1 MAKVNDFS
9 QLSLEFA
16 KQNELTRQAVQ
27 EQGNRTVGSFDLL
40 TNTQNISR
48 KFQTAILGKLLPFG
62 LGKILTGE
70 NRKKAKEQK
79 KADKDLAKALGMNFK
94 DLKLFQQK
102 ANLKEQKQNQ
112 LKNLLGAVDKLE
124 LTAADIGKNN
134 DLALLMDEFHVAN
147 KEVEEKDKDG
157 TQEQSG
163 AKASEDA
170 TELRILNDSMLSEQE
185 KQTALLQ
192 LLVDASSDAERA
204 EERSSGGLFSS
215 IAKMGKGFLT
225 AIGTIGASF
234 LALPLFKKLTKFFM
248 PKVVTPPTTPRP
260 VATGPLKKDGTPD
273 KRFKANKVVTPP
285 VKPPVKAGSTLKNM
299 AKLGL
304 KGAKF
309 LPVVGLAVTAI
320 SGLWDG
326 FTAGMKEAENENST
340 GLTIARE
347 ATAGVLSGLTFG
359 LIDQETISSKMTGIA
374 DGITGVASSVKNK
387 ITDIAASATEK
398 FTEAKDSAIALGLSV
413 KNKMVDIG
421 VSASEKF
428 NEAKESAIALGLS
441 VKNKITDI
449 GASASEK
456 FTEAKDSAIA
466 LGLSVKDKITSIPI
480 PTFAEASESLYNFST
495 GFASAIGIPVPTF
508 DDAKASLT
516 AMGTSLT
523 AGFTSLFGDEDG
535 SFSFESVSKGVT
547 GLAGGYFQKIT
558 DIWNSITD
566 IFPSWEE
573 IKKMLPSPKKIL
585 SMLTFGLL
593 DDDEKFDAGDYISRS
608 EVKSLVASAVTKA
621 LQEQSMMNSTAA
633 ANAPFM
639 FMQGANQTTTSVNNI
654 TKPIMIP
661 TPPSNPN
668 DSWWNVSNLF

>member
-1 MAKVNDFS
+1 MASKKNELTAFDKLALAIRASNDEAKQSNKETVQANSVTAEKMSKVGKAATASAKAAGTGLKFISKKLPGAKLVMGTYKLFASSEDKIQKKKAKAAQNAFRL
-9 QLSLEFA
+9 QLGLTKSEFA
-16 KQNELTRQAVQ
+16 KKSA
-27 EQGNRTVGSFDLL
+27 S
-40 TNTQNISR
+40 
-48 KFQTAILGKLLPFG
+48 AKLLSS
-62 LGKILTGE
+62 
-70 NRKKAKEQK
+70 QK
-79 KADKDLAKALGMNFK
+79 DQVKALTEAAKSLNMT
-94 DLKLFQQK
+94 DD
-102 ANLKEQKQNQ
+102 EI
-112 LKNLLGAVDKLE
+112 KNLAAITALQTKINEEENKLK
-124 LTAADIGKNN
+124 GK
-134 DLALLMDEFHVAN
+134 DN
-147 KEVEEKDKDG
+147 KEDKG
-157 TQEQSG
+157 GKEEQSG

-170 TELRILNDSMLSEQE
+170 TELRILNDNMLSEQE

-192 LLVDASSDAERA
+192 RLVDAREDAKKDAEK
-204 EERSSGGLFSS
+204 SSGGIFGS
-215 IAKMGKGFLT
+215 IGKMGKTIMT
-225 AIGTIGASF
+225 AVSAIGAS
-234 LALPLFKKLTKFFM
+234 LLTLTGLPALKKLIFG
-248 PKVVTPPTTPRP
+248 PKVDK
-260 VATGPLKKDGTPD
+260 PLKTPKVPKNVPTVGRD
-273 KRFKANKVVTPP
+273 AKGRFTKLPVKPP
-285 VKPPVKAGSTLKNM
+285 VKPPVKMGSMLKNVGKI
-299 AKLGL
+299 AL

-398 FTEAKDSAIALGLSV
+398 FTEAKDSAIAL
-413 KNKMVDIG
+413 
-421 VSASEKF
+421 A
-428 NEAKESAIALGLS
+428 
-441 VKNKITDI
+441 
-449 GASASEK
+449 
-456 FTEAKDSAIA
+456 
-466 LGLSVKDKITSIPI
+466 LSVKDKITSIPI

>member
-1 MAKVNDFS
+1 
-9 QLSLEFA
+9 
-16 KQNELTRQAVQ
+16 
-27 EQGNRTVGSFDLL
+27 
-40 TNTQNISR
+40 
-48 KFQTAILGKLLPFG
+48 
-62 LGKILTGE
+62 
-70 NRKKAKEQK
+70 
-79 KADKDLAKALGMNFK
+79 
-94 DLKLFQQK
+94 
-102 ANLKEQKQNQ
+102 
-112 LKNLLGAVDKLE
+112 
-124 LTAADIGKNN
+124 
-134 DLALLMDEFHVAN
+134 
-147 KEVEEKDKDG
+147 
-157 TQEQSG
+157 
-163 AKASEDA
+163 
-170 TELRILNDSMLSEQE
+170 
-185 KQTALLQ
+185 
-192 LLVDASSDAERA
+192 
-204 EERSSGGLFSS
+204 
-215 IAKMGKGFLT
+215 
-225 AIGTIGASF
+225 
-234 LALPLFKKLTKFFM
+234 
-248 PKVVTPPTTPRP
+248 
-260 VATGPLKKDGTPD
+260 
-273 KRFKANKVVTPP
+273 
-285 VKPPVKAGSTLKNM
+285 VKPPVKMGSMLKNVGKI
-299 AKLGL
+299 AL

-398 FTEAKDSAIALGLSV
+398 FTEAKDSAIAL
-413 KNKMVDIG
+413 
-421 VSASEKF
+421 A
-428 NEAKESAIALGLS
+428 
-441 VKNKITDI
+441 
-449 GASASEK
+449 
-456 FTEAKDSAIA
+456 
-466 LGLSVKDKITSIPI
+466 LSVKDKITSIPI

-566 IFPSWEE
+566 IFPSWEG

>member
-1 MAKVNDFS
+1 MASKKNELTAFDKLALAIRASNDEAKQSNKETVQANSVTAEKMSKVGKAATASAKAAGTGLKFISKKLPGAKLVMGTYKLFASSEDKIQKKKAKAAQNAFRL
-9 QLSLEFA
+9 QLGLTKSEFA
-16 KQNELTRQAVQ
+16 KKSA
-27 EQGNRTVGSFDLL
+27 S
-40 TNTQNISR
+40 
-48 KFQTAILGKLLPFG
+48 AKLLSS
-62 LGKILTGE
+62 
-70 NRKKAKEQK
+70 QK
-79 KADKDLAKALGMNFK
+79 DQVKALTEAAKSLNMT
-94 DLKLFQQK
+94 DD
-102 ANLKEQKQNQ
+102 EI
-112 LKNLLGAVDKLE
+112 KNLAAITALQTKINEEENKLK
-124 LTAADIGKNN
+124 GK
-134 DLALLMDEFHVAN
+134 DN
-147 KEVEEKDKDG
+147 KEDKG
-157 TQEQSG
+157 GKEEQSG

-170 TELRILNDSMLSEQE
+170 TELRILNDNMLSEQE

-192 LLVDASSDAERA
+192 RLVDAREDAKKDAEK
-204 EERSSGGLFSS
+204 SSGGIFGG
-215 IAKMGKGFLT
+215 IAKMGKTIMT
-225 AIGTIGASF
+225 AVSAIGAS
-234 LALPLFKKLTKFFM
+234 LLTLTGLPALKKLIFG
-248 PKVVTPPTTPRP
+248 PKVDK
-260 VATGPLKKDGTPD
+260 PLKTPKVPKNVPTVGRD
-273 KRFKANKVVTPP
+273 AKGRFTKLPVKPP
-285 VKPPVKAGSTLKNM
+285 VKPPVKMGSMLKNVGKI
-299 AKLGL
+299 AL

-398 FTEAKDSAIALGLSV
+398 FTEAKDSAIAL
-413 KNKMVDIG
+413 
-421 VSASEKF
+421 A
-428 NEAKESAIALGLS
+428 
-441 VKNKITDI
+441 
-449 GASASEK
+449 
-456 FTEAKDSAIA
+456 
-466 LGLSVKDKITSIPI
+466 LSVKDKITSIPI

-566 IFPSWEE
+566 IFPSWEG